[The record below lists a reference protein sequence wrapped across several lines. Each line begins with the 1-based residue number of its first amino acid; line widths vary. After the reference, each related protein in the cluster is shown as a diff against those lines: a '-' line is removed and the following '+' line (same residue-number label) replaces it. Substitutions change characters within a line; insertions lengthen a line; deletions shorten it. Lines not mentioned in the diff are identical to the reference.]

1 MSYSQDSGE
10 MNEINEY
17 QQDEDSQET
26 GETSSF
32 FTRSRA
38 SSISDI
44 SGESASLSSITSKK
58 DGANPI
64 GPGKV
69 MTCNLNNSE
78 GQPCQRTYTAFGS
91 TSNAIQHLASVHG
104 IVEQGKIHIKAVKS
118 GVIDQMIKN
127 QNNKNKWTESQQ
139 VVADRKLAKWILN
152 STSPLDTVNNIYLN
166 EFLAHLNPHY
176 NLPNDKNL
184 KLLIYQAYGW
194 TEESMKELL
203 NVEGDANNDFSNT
216 ITILDN
222 DEDEEDEQE
231 FLEQPEDDA
240 DYVLDPTTRTR
251 VRINQA
257 VNMEDIIEKVKEIIL
272 QALHKYWN
280 VPSDIALK
288 AAFLD
293 PRFKDLTFAR
303 SKKDRIIRL
312 IQDELNQVGNLL
324 SEDNP
329 NDENQGINETK
340 VMERRGES
348 PVINVLI
355 GGSRRNP
362 RKGKNTLFNRIFSKS
377 SNTNAFEN
385 ELNQYVN
392 IKCANSDIDPCEWW
406 AEKKQIF
413 PLLSDLARKYLHIPA
428 TSVPSERLFSDTG
441 NHVSVRRMRLDPNL
455 LRTMVF
461 LKRNMKAMDIFPPDE

>member
-58 DGANPI
+58 KTYFSEGANPI

-91 TSNAIQHLASVHG
+91 TSNAIRHLASVHG

-139 VVADRKLAKWILN
+139 VVVDCKLAKWILN

-203 NVEGDANNDFSNT
+203 SVIGDVSTRWNSLFLAWERLIYLKDAIDQLATDLSRNRDNNVKKDGRRLKSINLTEEEWTFMEELVDLLGLFEEATTFLSGSTYATLSLMHPTISTIKSIFEDDLITDVEGDANNDFSNT

-231 FLEQPEDDA
+231 FLEQPEDDD

-280 VPSDIALK
+280 VISDIALK

-329 NDENQGINETK
+329 NDENQGINETE

-355 GGSRRNP
+355 GGDR
-362 RKGKNTLFNRIFSKS
+362 
-377 SNTNAFEN
+377 
-385 ELNQYVN
+385 
-392 IKCANSDIDPCEWW
+392 
-406 AEKKQIF
+406 
-413 PLLSDLARKYLHIPA
+413 
-428 TSVPSERLFSDTG
+428 
-441 NHVSVRRMRLDPNL
+441 
-455 LRTMVF
+455 
-461 LKRNMKAMDIFPPDE
+461 

>member
-1 MSYSQDSGE
+1 MSCSQDSGE

-17 QQDEDSQET
+17 QQDEESQET
-26 GETSSF
+26 RETSSF

-58 DGANPI
+58 RSWYNGPGPGGSSKKSFIWKYFSEGANPI
-64 GPGKV
+64 SPGKV

-91 TSNAIQHLASVHG
+91 TSNTIQHLASVHG

-127 QNNKNKWTESQQ
+127 QNKNKWTESQQ
-139 VVADRKLAKWILN
+139 IVADRKLAKWILN

-166 EFLAHLNPHY
+166 EFLTYLNPHY

-203 NVEGDANNDFSNT
+203 SSSANLMHPTISTIKSIFEDDLITNAEGDETNDFSNT

-222 DEDEEDEQE
+222 DEDEQE
-231 FLEQPEDDA
+231 FLEQPEDDD
-240 DYVLDPTTRTR
+240 DYVLDPTTQTR

-280 VPSDIALK
+280 IPSDIALK
-288 AAFLD
+288 VAFLD

-303 SKKDRIIRL
+303 NKKDQIIRL

-329 NDENQGINETK
+329 NDDNQGINETE
-340 VMERRGES
+340 VTERRGES
-348 PVINVLI
+348 PVINNVLI
-355 GGSRRNP
+355 GGD
-362 RKGKNTLFNRIFSKS
+362 RKFKKKS
-377 SNTNAFEN
+377 SER
-385 ELNQYVN
+385 
-392 IKCANSDIDPCEWW
+392 
-406 AEKKQIF
+406 KKYFI
-413 PLLSDLARKYLHIPA
+413 
-428 TSVPSERLFSDTG
+428 
-441 NHVSVRRMRLDPNL
+441 
-455 LRTMVF
+455 
-461 LKRNMKAMDIFPPDE
+461 

>member
-17 QQDEDSQET
+17 QQDEESQET

-58 DGANPI
+58 RRYNGPGPGGSSKKSFIWKYFSEGANPI
-64 GPGKV
+64 GSGKV

-78 GQPCQRTYTAFGS
+78 GQPCQRTYAAFGS

-127 QNNKNKWTESQQ
+127 QNKNKWTESQQ
-139 VVADRKLAKWILN
+139 IVADRKLAKWILN

-166 EFLAHLNPHY
+166 EFLAYLNPHY

-203 NVEGDANNDFSNT
+203 SSSAKDNNVKKDGRRLKSINLTEEEWTFMEELVDLLGLFEEATTFLSGSTYATLSLMHPTISTIKSIFEDDLITNAEGDETDDFSNT

-222 DEDEEDEQE
+222 DDDEEDKQE
-231 FLEQPEDDA
+231 FLEQPEDDD

-280 VPSDIALK
+280 IPSDIALK

-303 SKKDRIIRL
+303 NKKDRIIRL

-329 NDENQGINETK
+329 NDDDQGINETE
-340 VMERRGES
+340 VTERRGES

-355 GGSRRNP
+355 GGDR
-362 RKGKNTLFNRIFSKS
+362 
-377 SNTNAFEN
+377 
-385 ELNQYVN
+385 
-392 IKCANSDIDPCEWW
+392 
-406 AEKKQIF
+406 
-413 PLLSDLARKYLHIPA
+413 
-428 TSVPSERLFSDTG
+428 
-441 NHVSVRRMRLDPNL
+441 
-455 LRTMVF
+455 
-461 LKRNMKAMDIFPPDE
+461 